1 MFMRNFIVM
10 LSLLVSVLA
19 SAKSV
24 QFNLFVPNASNEVV
38 IVKNFQTSLS
48 EADVT
53 KKVLLILNGDN
64 GNIEGVS
71 DNLYRGA
78 FQTQNYIN
86 PFAGNTRRK
95 LKMDLTITVK
105 DGVATLTMT
114 NLFMQEF
121 YAGYGVHENNYNLNT
136 KMTEYY
142 AAKKMV
148 DEKSG
153 SKQEIKDAKDV
164 IENAEDDIYPSE
176 EELALR
182 LSSIESAIK

>member
-1 MFMRNFIVM
+1 M

-24 QFNLFVPNASNEVV
+24 QFNLFVPNASDEIV
-38 IVKNFQTSLS
+38 IVKTFPTSLS
-48 EADVT
+48 EADVV
-53 KKVLLILNGDN
+53 KKVLLVLNGDD
-64 GNIEGVS
+64 GNIEKVS

-86 PFAGNTRRK
+86 PFSGNTRRK
-95 LKMDLTITVK
+95 LKMDLTITVEN
-105 DGVATLTMT
+105 GIATLTMT

-121 YAGYGVHENNYNLNT
+121 YAGYGVHETNNNLNT
-136 KMTEYY
+136 KMKEYF

-148 DEKSG
+148 AEKSG
-153 SKQEIKDAKDV
+153 SKSEIKDAKDV

-176 EELALR
+176 EELVSR
-182 LSSIESAIK
+182 LSAIESALK